1 MSIVLVGLN
10 HKSAPVEVRERL
22 AFSDDACTASLHALV
37 DGEAICEAL
46 IVSTCNRVEVVATTG
61 SVDGPTGATR
71 ISNFLSDARNVPADF
86 FHEHLYTHAEDE
98 AVRHVFRVASSLDSM
113 VVGEPQVLGQVRR
126 AYSVAVAAGT
136 AGRVIHRLMHHAL
149 HVAKRVRS
157 ETGIADSAVSI
168 SYTAVELGRKVFGSL
183 KGTTVLLVGAGEM
196 AELAAQHLAAA
207 GAQRILVA
215 NRTHET
221 ATRLAATFGGEA
233 VEFGALPTLL
243 AQADIV
249 ICSTA
254 AKDYVITPQMAR
266 AALEA
271 RRNRPA
277 FFIDISVP
285 RNVDP
290 AVGQIG
296 NLFVFDVDDLEAVI
310 ASNIRERESEAVRAE
325 LIVESEVMQ
334 FQQALRALDIGPTVG
349 ALRQKLQEIAQ
360 REYQRQRHKLG
371 ALTPAQE
378 QAVEALLLS
387 AVNKIAHPVIS
398 RMRRSHETGIEENMQ
413 AWRDIFALEE
423 KPEDG
428 A

>member
-22 AFSDDACTASLHALV
+22 AFSDDACTESLRALV
-37 DGEAICEAL
+37 DGEVIQEGL
-46 IVSTCNRVEVVATTG
+46 IVSTCNRVEVLAETG
-61 SVDGPTGATR
+61 SIDSAAGAMR
-71 ISNFLSDARNVPADF
+71 ISNFLSDVRNVPPDF
-86 FHEHLYTHAEDE
+86 FHSHLYTHADDE

-126 AYSVAVAAGT
+126 AYTLAVAAGT
-136 AGRVIHRLMHHAL
+136 AGRVMHRLMHHTL
-149 HVAKRVRS
+149 HVAKRVRA

-168 SYTAVELGRKVFGSL
+168 SFTAVELGRKIFGSL
-183 KGTTVLLVGAGEM
+183 KGSTVLVVGAGEM
-196 AELAAQHLAAA
+196 AELATQHLVAA

-221 ATRLAATFGGEA
+221 GAELAAKFGGQ
-233 VEFGALPTLL
+233 ALDFSALTTHL
-243 AQADIV
+243 AEADII

-254 AKDYVITPQMAR
+254 AEGYVITPQMAR
-266 AALEA
+266 TALDA
-271 RRNRPA
+271 RRNKPA
-277 FFIDISVP
+277 FYIDISVP

-290 AVGQIG
+290 AVGAIS

-310 ASNIRERESEAVRAE
+310 ASNIREREREAERAE

-349 ALRQKLQEIAQ
+349 ALRQKLQAIA
-360 REYQRQRHKLG
+360 RAEYQRQRPKLG
-371 ALTPAQE
+371 ALTPEQE
-378 QAVEALLLS
+378 GAIEALLLS

-398 RMRRSHETGIEENMQ
+398 RMRRSHDTGVAENMQ
-413 AWRDIFALEE
+413 AWRDIFELEDKE
-423 KPEDG
+423 
-428 A
+428 